1 MLQSSSGSTGEAMH
15 STISPYTP
23 PGSPTDPGE
32 PEPLA
37 LVPASKWLRFYNGLT
52 DGLLSLGLTIVVYVL
67 LRLAVGIS
75 FGATGIEYIAAVP
88 MPYVGLAVYAGYYTL
103 LESLTGQT
111 VGKWMTGT
119 IVVNGRGTKA
129 SFLQV
134 LGRTLARLIPFEF
147 VTFLG
152 EDGRGLHDRL
162 AKTYVVRG
170 R

>member
-1 MLQSSSGSTGEAMH
+1 MQ

-32 PEPLA
+32 PEPLEV
-37 LVPASKWLRFYNGLT
+37 VPARKGLRLSNCVT
-52 DGLLSLGLTIVVYVL
+52 DGLLVLGLTIIIYVL
-67 LRLAVGIS
+67 LRLVVGIVL
-75 FGATGIEYIAAVP
+75 GASGIKYIAAIP
-88 MPYVGLAVYAGYYTL
+88 MPYMGLAVYVGYYTL
-103 LESLTGQT
+103 LESLTGRT

-119 IVVNGRGTKA
+119 MVVNVRGTKA
-129 SFLQV
+129 SFMQV
-134 LGRTLARLIPFEF
+134 LGRSLSRLVPFEF

-162 AKTYVVRG
+162 ARTYVVRC